1 MSGCSRIE
9 ALLHSGEEMARLI
22 AELHNLRM
30 RVRLAEARALARRHF
45 AARKPRRAI
54 ADLNRRAVAVRPSR
68 AVSAR

>member
-30 RVRLAEARALARRHF
+30 RVGAEARALARRHF
-45 AARKPRRAI
+45 AAKSHAALLPIRTG
-54 ADLNRRAVAVRPSR
+54 VRLR
-68 AVSAR
+68 